1 MSDPVRVVVAEGLST
16 RKGLLRFVLE
26 GEGYDVVG
34 DAATSAEL
42 ARVVAVHRPHV
53 VVMDDGIGAMAVG
66 MIRTIVP
73 STRVILVWP
82 GAVVPIGGDARV
94 EPSDVLRELGR
105 TMERLTGQPSTTSA
119 GAALHGAGTSARPR
133 QDPAALRAILARGE
147 AAQLQRRPSPSGE
160 VAVGPGGAII
170 EDRAAAPVVI
180 LPLTASVEPAAE
192 VGPPRGAGT
201 DEIVVVPEADP
212 PEGAADPGRVSPQ
225 PAADLETNEPNRP
238 LGTIATDGVAATGT
252 LVLSPAPGGS
262 RTPVVEVRCERPIAD
277 HVVTHRHAHKR

>member
-1 MSDPVRVVVAEGLST
+1 VSDPVRVVVAEGPST

-26 GEGYDVVG
+26 GEGYDVVS

-53 VVMDDGIGAMAVG
+53 VVMDDGIGAMAVA
-66 MIRTIVP
+66 MIRTIAP
-73 STRVILVWP
+73 STRVVLVWP

-147 AAQLQRRPSPSGE
+147 AAQLQRRPSPAGQ
-160 VAVGPGGAII
+160 VTVGPGEAII
-170 EDRAAAPVVI
+170 GDRAPASVVL
-180 LPLTASVEPAAE
+180 LPLTASVDPAAE
-192 VGPPRGAGT
+192 TGAPRRAGI
-201 DEIVVVPEADP
+201 DEIVIVPEADP
-212 PEGAADPGRVSPQ
+212 PEGPDRAADLGRATPRS
-225 PAADLETNEPNRP
+225 AADLETSEP
-238 LGTIATDGVAATGT
+238 D
-252 LVLSPAPGGS
+252 
-262 RTPVVEVRCERPIAD
+262 
-277 HVVTHRHAHKR
+277 RHAHKR